1 MKSDGGRQ
9 GIVEAPTGALRA
21 SFRKDDNTGTTP
33 EHLFAGAYAA
43 CFYGAV
49 EAAATRA
56 HKTIPGL
63 SVIANVAL
71 QEDEQGGWNLAVELR
86 VAMPGISR
94 PDGEHLLN
102 LAHQS
107 CPYSKALR
115 GKARV
120 VIVFD

>member
-9 GIVEAPTGALRA
+9 GTVEAPTGALRV
-21 SFRKDDNTGTTP
+21 SFRKEDKTGTTP

-49 EAAATRA
+49 EAAAERA
-56 HKTIPGL
+56 HKKIPGL
-63 SVIANVAL
+63 SVIAQVAL
-71 QEDEQGGWNLAVELR
+71 EEDEHGGWGLAVELR
-86 VAMPGISR
+86 ASMPGISR

-120 VIVFD
+120 AIVFD